1 MTRFALEPAMR
12 RRASILIDMSVDSEP
27 PTRPASPVS
36 KAPNGVNGLPPVT
49 ETVTDEND
57 VLARKAGIGNL
68 MKSAKQNVAVPEFD
82 MSAFF

>member
-27 PTRPASPVS
+27 PTRPASPID
-36 KAPNGVNGLPPVT
+36 KGTNGVNGLPPVA
-49 ETVTDEND
+49 ETVTEEND
-57 VLARKAGIGNL
+57 VIARKAGIGNL

-82 MSAFF
+82 MGAFF